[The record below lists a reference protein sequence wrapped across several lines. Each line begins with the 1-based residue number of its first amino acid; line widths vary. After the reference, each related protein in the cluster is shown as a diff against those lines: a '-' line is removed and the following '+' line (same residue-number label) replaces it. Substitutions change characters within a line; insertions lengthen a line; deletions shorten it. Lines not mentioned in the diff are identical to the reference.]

1 MTLSSNS
8 RFSKGRNYFAICY
21 QKEETI
27 SHLFMD
33 CNRANRIWFGSY
45 LGIKFNPNHMS
56 FIDWLFY
63 CLATLKEQEL
73 CYIAAITYGIWFAR
87 NKMVFEN
94 HELEDRVIINM
105 ATTTIQDY
113 QKAMN
118 TMQNKDYKVR
128 DHKNN
133 NNHDNT
139 GRSTNRRKE
148 ETSYDI
154 LDKIGNKK
162 QHKINNICS
171 SLIIG

>member
-1 MTLSSNS
+1 
-8 RFSKGRNYFAICY
+8 
-21 QKEETI
+21 
-27 SHLFMD
+27 MD

-94 HELEDRVIINM
+94 LELEDRVIINM

-118 TMQNKDYKVR
+118 TMQKKDYKVR
-128 DHKNN
+128 DHMNN
-133 NNHDNT
+133 NNHDN
-139 GRSTNRRKE
+139 S
-148 ETSYDI
+148 
-154 LDKIGNKK
+154 
-162 QHKINNICS
+162 
-171 SLIIG
+171 